1 MTKQKIIKSK
11 KINPAPFSKEKWCL
25 VKAFV
30 KKLPKKL
37 AEKAFLTFLG
47 LFVLSLIFG
56 GLIFYKYS
64 INPLKTEPIEDIKIG
79 LKFKSE
85 TYQKILQVWQNNEE
99 QFEKIDTKQ
108 YFNLFIR

>member
-1 MTKQKIIKSK
+1 MTKQKIIELKQ
-11 KINPAPFSKEKWCL
+11 I
-25 VKAFV
+25 KAFI

-56 GLIFYKYS
+56 GYIFYKYS
-64 INPLKTEPIEDIKIG
+64 INPQVESIENGKIG

-99 QFEKIDTKQ
+99 EFEKTDIKQ

>member
-1 MTKQKIIKSK
+1 MTKQKIIKLK
-11 KINPAPFSKEKWCL
+11 QVEVFI
-25 VKAFV
+25 

-56 GLIFYKYS
+56 SFIFYKYS
-64 INPLKTEPIEDIKIG
+64 IVQQTESIEVEKIG

-85 TYQKILQVWQNNEE
+85 TYEKVLQAWQNNEE
-99 QFEKIDTKQ
+99 QFKKTDVKQ

>member
-11 KINPAPFSKEKWCL
+11 KINPALFSKEKWCW

-56 GLIFYKYS
+56 IFIFYKYS
-64 INPLKTEPIEDIKIG
+64 INQKTESIEDGKIE
-79 LKFKSE
+79 LKFKLE

-99 QFEKIDTKQ
+99 QFEKIDSKQ

>member
-1 MTKQKIIKSK
+1 MTRQKIIKLK
-11 KINPAPFSKEKWCL
+11 QL
-25 VKAFV
+25 KAFI

-47 LFVLSLIFG
+47 LFVLSLIFSG
-56 GLIFYKYS
+56 YIFYKYS
-64 INPLKTEPIEDIKIG
+64 INPQSELVENGKIG

-99 QFEKIDTKQ
+99 QFEKTDTKQ

>member
-11 KINPAPFSKEKWCL
+11 QIK
-25 VKAFV
+25 VFV

-56 GLIFYKYS
+56 SFIFYKYS
-64 INPLKTEPIEDIKIG
+64 INQKTELIENGKIG

-85 TYQKILQVWQNNEE
+85 TYQKILQIWKNNEE
-99 QFEKIDTKQ
+99 QFEKIDSKQ